1 MSEVV
6 CLIPARKGSKRLPG
20 KNTADF
26 HGRPLGAWTFDFA
39 LSCKAFDKV
48 VLTTDDED
56 LEQLAPKGIT
66 CLKRPENI
74 AGDHATLFQV
84 IHHVI
89 SDLPCAS
96 DDILIMTPVTGPL
109 RSKQDLDRALE
120 AFDQHDRRRTVFT
133 VCRNPYAP
141 HLLFTMNDAGELDTI
156 FDRSEM
162 GTRKQAFPTTY
173 FWNDSYLIDTVE
185 NFLKPDRD
193 LYGADPVGVDVP
205 PERSVPIDH
214 PFDLRMAAQLFDPS
228 SYLKD

>member
-1 MSEVV
+1 MSKVI

-39 LSCKAFDKV
+39 LSCDAFDKV
-48 VLTTDDED
+48 VLTTDDEK
-56 LEQLAPKGIT
+56 LEALAPDAVT
-66 CLKRPENI
+66 RLPRPESI
-74 AGDHATLFQV
+74 AGDNATLFQV

-89 SDLPCAS
+89 EDLPCAK
-96 DDILIMTPVTGPL
+96 DDILVLTPVTGPL
-109 RSKQDLDRALE
+109 RSKGDLDRALE
-120 AFDQHDRRRTVFT
+120 KFEAHDRSRTVFT

-141 HLLFTMNDAGELDTI
+141 HLLFTMNEAGELETI

-173 FWNDSYLIDTVE
+173 FWNDSYLIDSVE

-193 LYGADPVGVDVP
+193 LYGANPVGVDVP
-205 PERSVPIDH
+205 PERSAPIDH
-214 PFDLRMAAQLFDPS
+214 PFDLWLASQLFDPD
-228 SYLKD
+228 SYLRD